1 MEYQVKHYMRGLL
14 AINFIQNGATVSR
27 ETVNEVN
34 MAAGKETTV
43 SIIPRNIVPLLF
55 RTKHV
60 LLKSARSFIS
70 WAQRDRDVQKNSHID
85 DLTINAAAQGT
96 QVAILMPDKI
106 TSRVNLIKSPRLTTH
121 KIMQIF

>member
-1 MEYQVKHYMRGLL
+1 MLIVNYHVIIFIKDIIVTAWYYYTDIIWYMSYHPNLIFL
-14 AINFIQNGATVSR
+14 SIQLS
-27 ETVNEVN
+27 
-34 MAAGKETTV
+34 
-43 SIIPRNIVPLLF
+43 
-55 RTKHV
+55 
-60 LLKSARSFIS
+60 
-70 WAQRDRDVQKNSHID
+70 VQKNSHID